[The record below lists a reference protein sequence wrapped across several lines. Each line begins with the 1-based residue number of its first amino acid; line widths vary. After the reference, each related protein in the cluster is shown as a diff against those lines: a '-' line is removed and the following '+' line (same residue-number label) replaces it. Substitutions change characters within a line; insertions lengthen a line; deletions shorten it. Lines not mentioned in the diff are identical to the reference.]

1 MRGDCNA
8 VRAEEAGH
16 MKYGESLLV
25 TSWDDA
31 QNLMNWCQTWIL
43 ALPFHT

>member
-8 VRAEEAGH
+8 VRGEEAGH

-25 TSWDDA
+25 TSWDTESYEFGVR
-31 QNLMNWCQTWIL
+31 Q
-43 ALPFHT
+43 H

>member
-8 VRAEEAGH
+8 VRGEEAGH

-25 TSWDDA
+25 TSWDA